1 MGGGSG
7 CKLRAAESERR
18 TMQPADG
25 GDYNAAAAAAAA
37 AAARG
42 KQFASFLISVA
53 GKTSDGI

>member
-37 AAARG
+37 AARG
-42 KQFASFLISVA
+42 KQFATFLISVA

>member
-25 GDYNAAAAAAAA
+25 GDYDTAAVAA

-42 KQFASFLISVA
+42 KQFASSLISVA
-53 GKTSDGI
+53 GKTSDGT

>member
-37 AAARG
+37 AARG

>member
-1 MGGGSG
+1 
-7 CKLRAAESERR
+7 
-18 TMQPADG
+18 MQPADG
-25 GDYNAAAAAAAA
+25 GDYNAAAAAAA